1 MVRKGAR
8 KTRSLLIIHKMKRIF
23 PLKRKFMRVKV
34 RYIISIDY
42 CRCFVSCN
50 VNLNKKSIL
59 KVNSCNVNL
68 NKKSI
73 LKVNSTNKYVFIRM
87 IITWC
92 DSNAKSFNHL
102 VGEFIMSDE
111 DIKDYVGIYQSL
123 N

>member
-59 KVNSCNVNL
+59 KVNS
-68 NKKSI
+68 
-73 LKVNSTNKYVFIRM
+73 TNKYVFIRM

-92 DSNAKSFNHL
+92 DSNTKSFNHL
-102 VGEFIMSDE
+102 VWDFIMDDE
-111 DIKDYVGIYQSL
+111 DIKDYVGIYQLL